1 MRQHPPD
8 QAPSPLQMP
17 RADSVLLPDFCT
29 DEQLGRFL
37 GIPAPEVVAAIERGE
52 IPASRVA
59 GRYVIDR
66 EAFADALRGSRRAR
80 ARRAGGGN
88 D

>member
-1 MRQHPPD
+1 MPQRPPD
-8 QAPSPLQMP
+8 HELPPLQMP
-17 RADSVLLPDFCT
+17 RVNSVLLPDFCT
-29 DEQLGRFL
+29 DEQLSRFL

-66 EAFADALRGSRRAR
+66 EAFADSLRGSRRPR
-80 ARRAGGGN
+80 ARRAGGGH

>member
-8 QAPSPLQMP
+8 QAPSPFQMP

-29 DEQLGRFL
+29 DEQLSRFL

-52 IPASRVA
+52 IPASRDTSNAASRFNFPARKASAAILAV
-59 GRYVIDR
+59 R
-66 EAFADALRGSRRAR
+66 LR
-80 ARRAGGGN
+80 
-88 D
+88 